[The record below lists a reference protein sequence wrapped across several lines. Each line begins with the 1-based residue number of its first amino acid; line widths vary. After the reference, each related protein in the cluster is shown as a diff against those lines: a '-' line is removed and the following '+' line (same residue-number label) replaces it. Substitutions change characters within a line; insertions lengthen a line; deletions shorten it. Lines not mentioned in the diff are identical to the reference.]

1 MPIIAAALAAA
12 ALAAGS
18 PSATPPPQVRFC
30 PAAGAWTYPL
40 DPLRGVRS
48 LLLQSSAIANPAGA
62 EPLTVQSVEVQLLSK
77 GAVKDI
83 RRLSDAELAAQA
95 AKAPQYEGL
104 GQMLPGQ
111 FCNGGLTGGGPLA
124 ATTTLAPGQALIL
137 GQQVLAW
144 TGQRDTVRLVVR
156 GTRGGRPIEIS
167 ADLPIRDGASKT
179 AFRFPLSGAWY
190 IGASP
195 SLHSHHRWVV
205 FEEFAYDIVRTDA
218 QGLTH
223 TGDGTKF
230 SDYYDYGAPVLAA
243 ADGVVVAASD
253 GVAEDLSA
261 MQKPG
266 ETNDAYMQRLR
277 QDQAARLALGLKG
290 VVGNYVVID
299 HGDGEYSVYAHLQPG
314 SVGVTAGQK
323 VAAGQPIGKVGSS
336 GNSTEPHLHFQVCD
350 TPDPMLCAGIPAQFV
365 GIDNPAPQTGDF
377 VTSK

>member
-1 MPIIAAALAAA
+1 MSVIAMLSAAVLAAA
-12 ALAAGS
+12 S
-18 PSATPPPQVRFC
+18 PSPSKPPEVRFC
-30 PAAGAWTYPL
+30 PAVGAWTYPL
-40 DPLRGVRS
+40 EPMRGVRS
-48 LLLQSSAIANPAGA
+48 LLLQSAAIANPAGA
-62 EPLTVQSVEVQLLSK
+62 EPLTVQSVEVQLLSN

-83 RRLSDAELAAQA
+83 RRISDAELAAQA

-104 GQMLPGQ
+104 AQVLPGQ
-111 FCNGGLTGGGPLA
+111 LCDGGLTGGGSMA
-124 ATTTLAPGQALIL
+124 ATTTLAPGQSLIL

-144 TGQRDTVRLVVR
+144 TGGRDTVRLVVR
-156 GTRGGRPIEIS
+156 GERGGRPIEIS
-167 ADLPIRDGASKT
+167 ADLPIRDGFSKT
-179 AFRFPLSGAWY
+179 AFRFPLGGAWY
-190 IGASP
+190 VGASP

-205 FEEFAYDIVRTDA
+205 FEEFAFDLVKVDA

-266 ETNDAYMQRLR
+266 ETADAYMQRLR

-299 HGDGEYSVYAHLQPG
+299 HGNGEYSIYAHLQPG
-314 SVGVTAGQK
+314 SVGVAVGQK
-323 VAAGQPIGKVGSS
+323 VTTGQPLGKVGSS

-350 TPDPMLCAGIPAQFV
+350 TPDPMRCAGIPVQFT

-377 VTSK
+377 IIAK